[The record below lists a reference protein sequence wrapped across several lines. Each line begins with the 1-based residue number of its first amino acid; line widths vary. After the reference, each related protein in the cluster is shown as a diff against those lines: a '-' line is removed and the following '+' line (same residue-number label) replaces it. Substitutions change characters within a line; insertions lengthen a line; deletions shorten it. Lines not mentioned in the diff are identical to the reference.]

1 MSAHAPSD
9 RFSKARA
16 LHADDHIARLRAPL
30 LLQHQTCNSYR
41 IIMALRLMAVC
52 NRSGHDPLPLLAH
65 RLANVGA
72 ARAVLA
78 FADQVGMCWPE
89 NVQVMRPCCG
99 ALSHD
104 EWTIGLLADAAAA
117 GQRNQFS
124 AILDGLVRQS
134 RHERLYD
141 LAKAAVALL
150 P

>member
-1 MSAHAPSD
+1 MSAHVPSN
-9 RFSKARA
+9 RFSKARVPIP
-16 LHADDHIARLRAPL
+16 DDHIARLQAPL

-41 IIMALRLMAVC
+41 ITMALRLMAVC
-52 NRSGHDPLPLLAH
+52 NCSGHDPLPLLAH

-72 ARAVLA
+72 ARAVIA
-78 FADQVGMCWPE
+78 FADHVGMCWPE

-104 EWTIGLLADAAAA
+104 EWTIGLLADAAAT

-134 RHERLYD
+134 RHKRLYD